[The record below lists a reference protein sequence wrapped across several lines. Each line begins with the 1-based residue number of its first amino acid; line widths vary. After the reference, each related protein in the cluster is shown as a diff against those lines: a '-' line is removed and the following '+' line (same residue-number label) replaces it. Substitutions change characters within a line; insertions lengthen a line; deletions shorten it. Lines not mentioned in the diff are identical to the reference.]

1 MSLSSEGMTLPSVIS
16 HYPDYFQLP
25 TINYVISILSDIDDN
40 ESNSSAEVETVCK
53 FYMYQQFDI
62 TDTNIN

>member
-1 MSLSSEGMTLPSVIS
+1 MPSIIS

-25 TINYVISILSDIDDN
+25 TIIYVISILSDIDDN
-40 ESNSSAEVETVCK
+40 ESNSSAEVETACK